1 MKKKENGNA
10 PVMFIFVFF
19 MIFLLFGVAA
29 TMMTYAQVMT
39 HQHEIDDDLCDSV
52 LSSMV
57 VDLDRYNNARRE
69 NEIQKSTGAGQIASL
84 QAQLSAKIAEQ
95 NQHRANATKAK
106 QDETAYQK
114 QADELEKQAD
124 SYNGSASS
132 AGSSAI
138 MRHIDAE
145 KCRREAEQ
153 DQRRQQSFRSDLAKD
168 QADLTTAQ
176 NNYNY
181 WKHIN
186 DTIKTAQDVRRMS
199 RSEYEQL
206 AKKLESTTYF
216 FYDMPPYD
224 NRTGGIFGISDGIMK
239 DIIIPDGIQPN
250 LRRSEWNLD
259 YAKQKVASDQGVIN
273 YCIVDEQ
280 KQQAQAASYD
290 QQAAQKRQE
299 AQQYYAQ
306 ADACQQQAQEK
317 RNLSAQ
323 AKQTADTEDA
333 AAKAL
338 QPEIDRLRQQ
348 LALLSQKP
356 TDQVAVFYKSVDN
369 SFSLYKSCFDNAKRQ
384 NDPAFFQNFSY
395 DTYILYEVD
404 PKQNK
409 ITVTSFSPNGQKTVT
424 TGTCGS
430 IQTPDGKKV
439 TETSAYAKVSFA
451 VKTYFRNIPAAQKA
465 RKIYCTIDQANYLQK

>member
-57 VDLDRYNNARRE
+57 VDLDRYNN
-69 NEIQKSTGAGQIASL
+69 
-84 QAQLSAKIAEQ
+84 
-95 NQHRANATKAK
+95 
-106 QDETAYQK
+106 
-114 QADELEKQAD
+114 
-124 SYNGSASS
+124 
-132 AGSSAI
+132 
-138 MRHIDAE
+138 
-145 KCRREAEQ
+145 
-153 DQRRQQSFRSDLAKD
+153 
-168 QADLTTAQ
+168 
-176 NNYNY
+176 
-181 WKHIN
+181 
-186 DTIKTAQDVRRMS
+186 
-199 RSEYEQL
+199 
-206 AKKLESTTYF
+206 
-216 FYDMPPYD
+216 
-224 NRTGGIFGISDGIMK
+224 
-239 DIIIPDGIQPN
+239 
-250 LRRSEWNLD
+250 
-259 YAKQKVASDQGVIN
+259 
-273 YCIVDEQ
+273 EQ
-280 KQQAQAASYD
+280 KAYGVQAPT
-290 QQAAQKRQE
+290 
-299 AQQYYAQ
+299 
-306 ADACQQQAQEK
+306 
-317 RNLSAQ
+317 N
-323 AKQTADTEDA
+323 TAD
-333 AAKAL
+333 
-338 QPEIDRLRQQ
+338 
-348 LALLSQKP
+348 
-356 TDQVAVFYKSVDN
+356 DQVAVFYKSVDN

-465 RKIYCTIDQANYLQK
+465 RKIYCTIDQTNYLQK